1 MKTLLSIIIPTY
13 NCEEFVHE
21 GIEAVLRQLPEDYEL
36 IIVDDGS
43 TDGTVQ
49 RLADYE
55 GRQTNVRVFYGE
67 HKGASAARNAGL
79 DMAIGDFVGFMDCDD
94 CIREDFFKDSSPLL
108 VEDADLYIF
117 GIERIHLHGN
127 SEFWTVRDHRYDT
140 ASDFADEYIR
150 TRQLLVYSN
159 CNMFYRRSILNEK
172 NLRFR
177 EDIAFGED
185 RLFNYYYLSHCGSIV
200 TSSLIALRYIQRS
213 DQSMSSK
220 YVPNYFDQVMMLH
233 DEKMKCF
240 LRLSKGTDHEERM
253 DFIAYDLSTEIER
266 TLERFAEHP
275 EEREENLPR
284 INEIVFGGKFDP
296 DVPIDTLIILGS
308 TNCEYKAAQALPYY
322 YKNPALRFVVS
333 GGNIHLNGMQTEAEF
348 MADYL
353 QKHGVPES
361 QIYLENRAKY
371 TKQNLEFSNGVI
383 CEIKAEKIGIM
394 TGGFHIPRTKLLAMQ
409 MNAFEGKEIYWLP
422 AFGPN
427 THIDDWFENP
437 TGLSVILQEIRKTI
451 KLDEYFL
458 TKYMEEGTK

>member
-21 GIEAVLRQLPEDYEL
+21 GIESNLRQLPDDYEL

-55 GRQTNVRVFYGE
+55 GRQANVHIFYGE
-67 HKGASAARNAGL
+67 HKGASAARNTGL
-79 DMAIGDFVGFMDCDD
+79 DMATGEFVAFMDCDD
-94 CIREDFFKDSSPLL
+94 CIRDDFFEQSRPLMD
-108 VEDADLYIF
+108 EGADLYIF
-117 GIERIHLHGN
+117 GIERVHLQGN
-127 SEFWTVRDHRYDT
+127 SEFWTVRDHRYET

-159 CNMFYRRSILNEK
+159 CNKFYRRSILEEHK
-172 NLRFR
+172 LRFR

-185 RLFNYYYLSHCGSIV
+185 RLLNYYFLSYCGTIV

-213 DQSMSSK
+213 NESMSNK
-220 YVPNYFDQVMMLH
+220 YVPHYFDQILMLH
-233 DEKMKCF
+233 LEKMKCF
-240 LRLSKGTDHEERM
+240 LNLSKGTDHEERM
-253 DFIAYDLSTEIER
+253 DFVAYDLSTEIER
-266 TLERFAEHP
+266 TLERFGEHP

-308 TNCEYKAAQALPYY
+308 TNCEYKAAQALPFF
-322 YKNPALRFVVS
+322 YKNPELRFVVS
-333 GGNIHLNGMQTEAEF
+333 GGNIHLNGRQTEAEF
-348 MADYL
+348 MAEYL

-371 TKQNLEFSNGVI
+371 TKQNLEFSEGVVH
-383 CEIKAEKIGIM
+383 EIKAEKIGIM
-394 TGGFHIPRTKLLAMQ
+394 TGGFHIPRTKILARQ
-409 MNAFEGKEIYWLP
+409 TGAFEGKEIHWLP

-451 KLDEYFL
+451 KLDDYIL
-458 TKYMEEGTK
+458 TMYMEEHKK